1 MTTKIKDMFN
11 KNTGNI
17 GMPLWG
23 VSSFLLVLVF
33 PLVLGA
39 AEPSK
44 APSPAKPAQAAASPV
59 QSAAAP
65 SSNPSLPQTPS
76 SADNIAQQSK
86 EALKK
91 IEKSK
96 AAYFYDPRGKRDP
109 FRSPYMEE
117 KTTTQVVSEE
127 EKITLEGLQQF
138 KANALQL
145 TGIIIKGKEHVAMV
159 KAPDGRIYILREKS
173 KVGPAGIVKKI
184 LKSKVI
190 IEEEYTLKASDDFGN
205 VTTRKEKKEI
215 VMSLHNT

>member
-11 KNTGNI
+11 KNPDKNI
-17 GMPLWG
+17 PLLG
-23 VSSFLLVLVF
+23 VTSFLLVLVF
-33 PLVLGA
+33 PLILGA

-44 APSPAKPAQAAASPV
+44 APSPAKTAPTAVSPAQSAASP
-59 QSAAAP
+59 
-65 SSNPSLPQTPS
+65 SSKPSLPQPPS
-76 SADNIAQQSK
+76 SAGNIAQQSK
-86 EALKK
+86 EALKE
-91 IEKSK
+91 IEKAK
-96 AAYFYDPRGKRDP
+96 TAYFYDPRGKRDP

-117 KTTTQVVSEE
+117 KTTTTQVLSEE

-190 IEEEYTLKASDDFGN
+190 IEEEYTLKVSDDFGN
-205 VTTRKEKKEI
+205 VTTRKEKKEV